1 MGEKKGD
8 ARNKGEESCP
18 GPGRKNIWQGVLL

>member
-8 ARNKGEESCP
+8 ARNKGEETCLVP
-18 GPGRKNIWQGVLL
+18 GGKTIWQGVLP